1 MTPPALDSAPDLT
14 LEPCGKQDSSSGPDI
29 INGDVQDQD
38 NGPMDHDDNS
48 GFIQVSDDLIDLD
61 FCRVVHHTEW
71 DALPLWAM
79 GIHLRRLVLGS
90 QLPLSELARLAK
102 AHLRGDERGE
112 VESHLLPLPLPLVS
126 AEEKQDRALR
136 EFNETIFGSE
146 DHQRQAS
153 QWEEIGLDAWMWV
166 IVVTLN
172 YMYSGQERKAPPKL
186 KVSSVPLSAD
196 QMLALK
202 KLKGYVKRTIGY
214 PPAIHIPQYVS
225 DWST

>member
-1 MTPPALDSAPDLT
+1 MTPPALDSAPSPT
-14 LEPCGKQDSSSGPDI
+14 LEPCGKPDNSSGSEI

-38 NGPMDHDDNS
+38 GGPIDHDDNS
-48 GFIQVSDDLIDLD
+48 GLIKVNDDIINLD
-61 FCRVVHHTEW
+61 FCRVMHHVEW
-71 DALPLWAM
+71 DALPLWAI

-90 QLPLSELARLAK
+90 HLPLSELARLAM

-146 DHQRQAS
+146 DHQRQAP
-153 QWEEIGLDAWMWV
+153 QWEEVGLDAWMWV

-172 YMYSGQERKAPPKL
+172 YRLGVL
-186 KVSSVPLSAD
+186 
-196 QMLALK
+196 
-202 KLKGYVKRTIGY
+202 
-214 PPAIHIPQYVS
+214 
-225 DWST
+225 